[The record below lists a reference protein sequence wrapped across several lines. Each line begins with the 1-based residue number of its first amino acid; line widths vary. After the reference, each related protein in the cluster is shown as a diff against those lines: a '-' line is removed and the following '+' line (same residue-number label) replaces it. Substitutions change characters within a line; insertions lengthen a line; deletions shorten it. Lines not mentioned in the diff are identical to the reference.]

1 MCYKAYDHLVLK
13 SGIKMNQRTR
23 EFFND
28 CVTRLEWKEIPPIHY
43 MWTKHIWTKHFILFF
58 LPESGISSY
67 FYINGTIL
75 YCNHS
80 LDREQTDRIVL
91 IIQSKEKTNTLVNRV
106 KRSSLQNT
114 GKNSLLYLKIYHF
127 QHLINS
133 SSP

>member
-43 MWTKHIWTKHFILFF
+43 IWTKHFILFF

-91 IIQSKEKTNTLVNRV
+91 IIQSKEKPNTTVNRV

>member
-13 SGIKMNQRTR
+13 SGIKIQWIR

-28 CVTRLEWKEIPPIHY
+28 CVTRVEWKEIPAIHY
-43 MWTKHIWTKHFILFF
+43 IWTKHFILFF

-91 IIQSKEKTNTLVNRV
+91 IIQSKEKPNTPVNRV

>member
-13 SGIKMNQRTR
+13 SGIKIQWIR

-28 CVTRLEWKEIPPIHY
+28 CVTRLELKEIPPIHY
-43 MWTKHIWTKHFILFF
+43 IWTKHIWTKHFILFF

-80 LDREQTDRIVL
+80 LDREQTGRIVL
-91 IIQSKEKTNTLVNRV
+91 IIQSKEKPNTPVNRV

>member
-13 SGIKMNQRTR
+13 SGIKIQWIR

-43 MWTKHIWTKHFILFF
+43 IWTKHIWTKHFILFF

-80 LDREQTDRIVL
+80 LDREQTGRIVL

>member
-13 SGIKMNQRTR
+13 SGIKIQWIR

-28 CVTRLEWKEIPPIHY
+28 WVTRLELKEIPPIHY
-43 MWTKHIWTKHFILFF
+43 IWTKHIWTKHFILFF

-80 LDREQTDRIVL
+80 LDREQTGRIVL
-91 IIQSKEKTNTLVNRV
+91 IIQSKEKPNTPVNRV

>member
-43 MWTKHIWTKHFILFF
+43 IWTKHIWTKHFILFF

-91 IIQSKEKTNTLVNRV
+91 IIQSKEKPNTPVNRV

>member
-43 MWTKHIWTKHFILFF
+43 IWTKHIWTKHFILFF

-91 IIQSKEKTNTLVNRV
+91 IIQSKEKPNTTVNRV